1 MNVLSKTTAPHDDDS
16 LSCLLIT
23 IKILEM
29 QYCHV
34 KLFLFFGCK
43 GKLCGSAGDIQSGQ
57 FVYTGEEFGDTATA
71 VCDEG

>member
-1 MNVLSKTTAPHDDDS
+1 
-16 LSCLLIT
+16 
-23 IKILEM
+23 M

-43 GKLCGSAGDIQSGQ
+43 GKLCGSAGDIQNGQ
-57 FVYTGEEFGDTATA
+57 FVYTGVEFGDTATV